1 MSQVQQIYAQ
11 LREKVLS
18 LDLGPGER
26 LTERWL
32 ETRFTGSRT
41 PIRAALIRLEAEEL
55 VRRDGRNWMVAP
67 IDLGE
72 IAALAEFREPLETTA
87 VRLACTRA
95 TDSDLDT
102 VAALLDSC
110 RSDAP
115 REAWHEAGTDFHV
128 ELARLSGNPFLLKAV
143 RGVMT
148 RLARARWLEVL
159 TETSRQNRL
168 WTEHRCI
175 LAFIRQRL
183 PNAAAREAAAHV
195 QAVATRDRLLQSLD
209 QGSPRLARAR
219 LRKLVVGPA
228 PGRTRPGRAGPG
240 RAGPCRAGRGMR
252 APSTVR
258 RGPQRPRTAMP
269 KPAALQSCHASP
281 EPSPAKT
288 PPRTRL
294 AALAAQPGG
303 MCSAASPPSS
313 R

>member
-11 LREKVLS
+11 LREMVLS

-32 ETRFTGSRT
+32 ETRFAGSRT

-159 TETSRQNRL
+159 TEASREQA

-195 QAVATRDRLLQSLD
+195 QVTRDRLLQSLD
-209 QGSPRLARAR
+209 QDRRGLRAR
-219 LRKLVVGPA
+219 GFAVVGQRLIEPDLV
-228 PGRTRPGRAGPG
+228 GPG
-240 RAGPCRAGRGMR
+240 LVGPGLVGQDLAGQAG
-252 APSTVR
+252 A
-258 RGPQRPRTAMP
+258 
-269 KPAALQSCHASP
+269 
-281 EPSPAKT
+281 
-288 PPRTRL
+288 
-294 AALAAQPGG
+294 
-303 MCSAASPPSS
+303 
-313 R
+313 

>member
-1 MSQVQQIYAQ
+1 MSQMLQIYTQ
-11 LREKVLS
+11 LREMVLS

-32 ETRFTGSRT
+32 ETQFEGSRT
-41 PIRAALIRLEAEEL
+41 PIRAALLRLEAEEL

-87 VRLACTRA
+87 VRLACARA
-95 TDSDLDT
+95 TDSDLDA

-143 RGVMT
+143 RGVLT

-159 TETSRQNRL
+159 TEASREQA

-175 LAFIRQRL
+175 LALIRQRL
-183 PNAAAREAAAHV
+183 PNAAAHEAASHV
-195 QAVATRDRLLQSLD
+195 QATRDRLLRSLD
-209 QGSPRLARAR
+209 QDRRGLRAR
-219 LRKLVVGPA
+219 GFAVVGQHL
-228 PGRTRPGRAGPG
+228 AGPDLVG
-240 RAGPCRAGRGMR
+240 HAGA
-252 APSTVR
+252 
-258 RGPQRPRTAMP
+258 
-269 KPAALQSCHASP
+269 
-281 EPSPAKT
+281 
-288 PPRTRL
+288 
-294 AALAAQPGG
+294 
-303 MCSAASPPSS
+303 
-313 R
+313 

>member
-1 MSQVQQIYAQ
+1 MSQMLQIYAQ
-11 LREKVLS
+11 LREMVLS

-32 ETRFTGSRT
+32 ETQFAGSRT

-159 TETSRQNRL
+159 TEASREQA

-195 QAVATRDRLLQSLD
+195 QATRDRLLQSLD
-209 QGSPRLARAR
+209 QDRRGLRAR
-219 LRKLVVGPA
+219 GFAVVGQRLIEPDLV
-228 PGRTRPGRAGPG
+228 GPG
-240 RAGPCRAGRGMR
+240 LVGPGLVGQDLAGQAG
-252 APSTVR
+252 A
-258 RGPQRPRTAMP
+258 
-269 KPAALQSCHASP
+269 
-281 EPSPAKT
+281 
-288 PPRTRL
+288 
-294 AALAAQPGG
+294 
-303 MCSAASPPSS
+303 
-313 R
+313 